1 MATKASLF
9 SPYTDLLGHISP
21 CPCIVSYSSSLHR
34 HLETPSPTEPPTIS
48 NTILRLL
55 FHHSIVIITSS
66 HLISHTIQQDLKR
79 MAPKDLIL
87 GLHRA
92 LEELTENPPPSVP
105 SPEGTP
111 KRASVALVV
120 RVQPHP
126 SHLPASIDNYRVGG
140 LSEFFEQ
147 PWVKRGDPE
156 CLFIKRAARKGDR
169 WTSHVALPGG
179 KRDGEDEDDHRA
191 AVRECLEEVGLVLD
205 DGMIIDCGKLPD
217 RVVNYRLMVL
227 CPFVFLYTSPTA
239 PSFTLQPTEV
249 ASAHWVPIR
258 TLISPVFRT
267 VQTCDVSDRL
277 SRRFSGLLE
286 SIVRWGLRVNLG
298 QMEFAAVRLWPS
310 ISIFSSFSGD
320 FLDGTEAGGRSWDRP
335 LLLWGLTLG
344 VVTDFLEMLPRGERA
359 AGWKYP
365 TFTRAAWEK
374 HFARAKTQ
382 RAVSSSSR
390 KMTMALPAPR
400 EANPPAP

>member
-1 MATKASLF
+1 
-9 SPYTDLLGHISP
+9 
-21 CPCIVSYSSSLHR
+21 
-34 HLETPSPTEPPTIS
+34 
-48 NTILRLL
+48 
-55 FHHSIVIITSS
+55 
-66 HLISHTIQQDLKR
+66 
-79 MAPKDLIL
+79 
-87 GLHRA
+87 
-92 LEELTENPPPSVP
+92 
-105 SPEGTP
+105 
-111 KRASVALVV
+111 
-120 RVQPHP
+120 
-126 SHLPASIDNYRVGG
+126 
-140 LSEFFEQ
+140 
-147 PWVKRGDPE
+147 
-156 CLFIKRAARKGDR
+156 
-169 WTSHVALPGG
+169 
-179 KRDGEDEDDHRA
+179 
-191 AVRECLEEVGLVLD
+191 LEEVGLVLD

-217 RVVNYRLMVL
+217 RVVTASWGTVPLMVL

-365 TFTRAAWEK
+365 TFTSWDVRGVVWLMTRELRKRNWEAVSRGSLGK
-374 HFARAKTQ
+374 AFCESEDTESSLVLVKENDNGTASASRGETTSAVKILLEGYYDVVRKAVWITLCG
-382 RAVSSSSR
+382 RAVIAS
-390 KMTMALPAPR
+390 TALGAVAWR
-400 EANPPAP
+400 YWYTRR